1 MYVAMNQKWAIEHIQ
16 LCQQGRYPAN
26 IVRIDSLFHT
36 IIYKRWAVNSKCIN
50 VLEVM
55 EIFVF
60 KVSSKGSS

>member
-36 IIYKRWAVNSKCIN
+36 IIYKRWAAK
-50 VLEVM
+50 
-55 EIFVF
+55 F
-60 KVSSKGSS
+60 KMHQRTRSYGNFFFQGEQQR